1 MSKQFT
7 MSMFTNKEDLYKAKA
22 EYWEAI
28 ARDSVKYGLFEAY
41 GNPTE
46 QDIEA
51 CIDKIES
58 DLGL

>member
-1 MSKQFT
+1 
-7 MSMFTNKEDLYKAKA
+7 
-22 EYWEAI
+22 
-28 ARDSVKYGLFEAY
+28 VKYGLFEAY

-46 QDIEA
+46 QDIED